1 MTEMSRDSR
10 MLEHVSLLMF
20 ALSKENW
27 ADSIAQTVFKR
38 KTLTVYPDISNP
50 GPIQGFGS

>member
-10 MLEHVSLLMF
+10 MLERVSLLMF

-27 ADSIAQTVFKR
+27 ADSIAQTAFKR